1 MKNLKTVIEQVKSS
15 RLGENR
21 AWIYD
26 ENGNIKEDVYVFDI
40 LPFLSRLLDYEI
52 AIEESDVKDSWENYI
67 TADNTYNHG
76 CNVSNDLDF
85 RVVKDDDGDYI
96 AFIKVHLFGDIRGG
110 YSADFAINLG
120 EYESFI
126 EFLFNEIDEDCIQS
140 KELDNRYMVDMG
152 ILEERIAVWDYE
164 NSEDIGQIYEFEKDD
179 ILKEIERIK
188 EEN

>member
-1 MKNLKTVIEQVKSS
+1 MKNLKTVIEQVKNS

-26 ENGNIKEDVYVFDI
+26 ENGNIKEDIYVFDI

-52 AIEESDVKDSWENYI
+52 EIEESDVKDSWDNYI

-85 RVVKDDDGDYI
+85 RVVNTDKIDEYI

-120 EYESFI
+120 EYKTLI
-126 EFLFNEIDEDCIQS
+126 EFLYYEIDEDCRQS
-140 KELDNRYMVDMG
+140 KELDSRYTVDMDIFSEG
-152 ILEERIAVWDYE
+152 VSVWDSIVGETYE
-164 NSEDIGQIYEFEKDD
+164 ICEIEKDD

>member
-52 AIEESDVKDSWENYI
+52 AIEESDVKDSWDNYI

-120 EYESFI
+120 EYKTLI
-126 EFLFNEIDEDCIQS
+126 EFLYYEIDEDCRQS
-140 KELDNRYMVDMG
+140 KELDSRYTVDMDIFSEG
-152 ILEERIAVWDYE
+152 VSVWDSIAGEDYE
-164 NSEDIGQIYEFEKDD
+164 VCEIEKDD
-179 ILKEIERIK
+179 ILKKIEEIK